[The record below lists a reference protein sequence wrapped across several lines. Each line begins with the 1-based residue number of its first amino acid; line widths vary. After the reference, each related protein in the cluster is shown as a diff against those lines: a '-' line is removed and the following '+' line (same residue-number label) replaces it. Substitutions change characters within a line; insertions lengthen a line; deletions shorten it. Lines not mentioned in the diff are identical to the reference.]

1 MHVVA
6 TEAPAGDARSLR
18 GSGAEIICFDYE
30 GESMN
35 AQWLVKLFYPL
46 PLPQVYVA
54 TSVKNWP
61 AGATTKTL
69 TVECYLQSVLSSTMS
84 NIIGYLNPNYNTFL
98 TERSEIAIV
107 NDFIETAAN
116 RIQWY
121 PGTGFQVDPVEM
133 GTEYGQLQVALM
145 KQIDSGDGK
154 TSLWDTWVAMTSPVH

>member
-1 MHVVA
+1 
-6 TEAPAGDARSLR
+6 
-18 GSGAEIICFDYE
+18 
-30 GESMN
+30 MN
-35 AQWLVKLFYPL
+35 AQYLVKPYYPL
-46 PLPQVYVA
+46 PLPQIYVA

-107 NDFIETAAN
+107 NDFIETATN

-121 PGTGFQVDPVEM
+121 PGTGFQVDPVAM

-154 TSLWDTWVAMTSPVH
+154 TSLWDAWVAMTSPVH